1 MNADAPESR
10 VQRASEKPQILPSTG
25 WSAVLIT
32 LVAGAMSFLAVLTL
46 AASMAANRL
55 AAEWRADLAGV
66 ATVRVSAPADE
77 MADKIAE
84 VLEVLRTTP
93 GISEVRVL
101 SPDEQVSLLAPWLGE
116 DLNLDNLPAPQLI
129 DISLDGAG
137 PDPVAL
143 QERLN
148 LTVSG
153 ALYDDHA
160 AWRAPLSS
168 AARALERLA
177 IGATVLVLLT
187 AGIMVAFAARAT
199 LAANAHVITT
209 VRLMGAEERFIA
221 GAFVRRLAQRAAV
234 GSLIGALTG
243 AGALLALPSIEAD
256 QALGQ
261 AISPDRVGWAILTIG
276 IPLASALV
284 AWLAARTAVRI
295 ALSRMP

>member
-1 MNADAPESR
+1 MSNTDPNPIA
-10 VQRASEKPQILPSTG
+10 RAAEKPQILPSTG
-25 WSAVLIT
+25 WSAILIT

-66 ATVRVSAPADE
+66 ATVRVSAPAEE
-77 MADKIAE
+77 MAEKLAA

-93 GISEVRVL
+93 GISKVRVL
-101 SPDEQVSLLAPWLGE
+101 SPEDQSALLAPWLGQ
-116 DLNLDNLPAPQLI
+116 DVNLDDLPAPQLI
-129 DISLDGAG
+129 DITLDGGG
-137 PDPVAL
+137 PDGRAL
-143 QERLN
+143 QDRLD

-160 AWRAPLSS
+160 AWRAPLAS

-187 AGIMVAFAARAT
+187 AGVMVAFAARAT

-221 GAFVRRLAQRAAV
+221 GAFVRRLARRAAL
-234 GSLIGALTG
+234 GSLGGALIGA
-243 AGALLALPSIEAD
+243 AALLALPSIEAD

-261 AISPDRVGWAILTIG
+261 AISPDEVGWAILTLG
-276 IPLASALV
+276 VPLASALV
-284 AWLAARTAVRI
+284 AWMAARTAVRV
-295 ALSRMP
+295 ALRRMP